1 MSGDYEVG
9 KWKTP
14 KHTRWKKGQSGN
26 RKGRPPKKRP
36 DAASVVAILDES
48 IAVRQGGTA
57 RKMPAFELSVR
68 KLVTRALKEGDVQAA
83 LEFLR
88 LCDKYGVITPAPEPA
103 SSGVLTVPKSWDWD
117 EWMEMFRT
125 HGPPPWLG
133 KRSGLPE

>member
-14 KHTRWKKGQSGN
+14 KGTRFKPGQSGN
-26 RKGRPPKKRP
+26 PKGRPPKKRP

-57 RKMPAFELSVR
+57 RKMSAFEVSVR
-68 KLVTRALKEGDVQAA
+68 KLVTRALNEGEVQAA

-88 LCDKYGVITPAPEPA
+88 LCDKYEVITPAPEPIT
-103 SSGVLTVPKSWDWD
+103 SGVLTVPKSWIWD
-117 EWMEMFRT
+117 EWMEMFNA
-125 HGPPPWLG
+125 HGPPPWPG
-133 KRSGLPE
+133 KRSGLVE